1 MLGEKFE
8 QAVSQGEE
16 GRGCCY
22 KKALTGAG
30 VTIVVAGA
38 GSLCHA
44 VRSITGLYKI
54 SDYSLTSLTLYNKRH
69 QITINM
75 CAMRMQNVYVFSIP
89 I

>member
-1 MLGEKFE
+1 MSRPCHK
-8 QAVSQGEE
+8 VR
-16 GRGCCY
+16 RGCCY
-22 KKALTGAG
+22 KKAMTGTG
-30 VTIVVAGA
+30 VTIVVAGVD
-38 GSLCHA
+38 SPCHA

-75 CAMRMQNVYVFSIP
+75 CAMRSRMYVFLIP